1 MSPDRN
7 ERTRVDS
14 LDVFVGAAAVLLGAL
29 IAGGF
34 SLLIPHLQTRRDH
47 QRWLRESRL
56 DAYGEYLASI
66 DLWMEASTTRW
77 LEHRLG
83 GDAGMDRG
91 AYALRLS
98 ELEDAVARSQSRVY
112 LVGPDPVRIVAAEY
126 HHAVLNRIEATEAAD
141 SLDAAA
147 QIDLEPLRE
156 ARGLLLGVM
165 NRVLGISPV

>member
-1 MSPDRN
+1 M
-7 ERTRVDS
+7 ET
-14 LDVFVGAAAVLLGAL
+14 LDVFVGAAAVLAGAL

-83 GDAGMDRG
+83 DAGMDRA

-98 ELEDAVARSQSRVY
+98 ELDDAVARSQSRVY
-112 LVGPDPVRIVAAEY
+112 LLGPDHVRIVASEY
-126 HHAVLNRIEATEAAD
+126 HHAVLDRIEATEAAE

-147 QIDLEPLRE
+147 KIDLERLRE
-156 ARGLLLGVM
+156 VRGLLLGVM
-165 NRVLGISPV
+165 NRVLGIPPV